1 MTTTTTADAAAP
13 TASEK
18 ALTANQLPTWAT
30 PVGAGVAAL
39 VGLGLAFAATG
50 GFNPGL
56 AVALA
61 LVVFLATLH
70 VASLV
75 IEGARKATDRFF
87 KHLVYVAFGL
97 ALLPLISLLW
107 TVLAQGLR
115 RFDVTFFT
123 WSMRNVVGEG
133 GGATHAIT
141 GTLFVTGIAAL
152 ISVPIGLLTAVYLA
166 EYGERA
172 PLARGITFFVDVMT
186 GIPSIVAGLFAYAVF
201 ALLFGPGF
209 SSGLAGAVALSVLM
223 IPVVV
228 RSTEELLRIVPNE
241 LREASYALGVPKWK
255 TIIQIVLPTAVSG
268 IVAGVMLALARVI
281 GETAP
286 LMIAAGFTQSLN
298 TNPLSNPMMTLPV
311 FVYDQY
317 ARPGIPNEPYW
328 DRAWA
333 GALTL
338 ILIVMLL
345 NLAGRLIA
353 KRFAPKTGR

>member
-1 MTTTTTADAAAP
+1 MTTTTTAGAPAP
-13 TASEK
+13 TASAN

-166 EYGERA
+166 EYGEKA

-201 ALLFGPGF
+201 ALLSVLAWRLHQQGRLARQRRWIV
-209 SSGLAGAVALSVLM
+209 GLAALQLVTGLSNVVLDWPLVAAVLHTGGAAALMTVL
-223 IPVVV
+223 
-228 RSTEELLRIVPNE
+228 TWALC
-241 LREASYALGVPKWK
+241 ASRAASQFDSK
-255 TIIQIVLPTAVSG
+255 TIAARAIPTS
-268 IVAGVMLALARVI
+268 AGGL
-281 GETAP
+281 
-286 LMIAAGFTQSLN
+286 
-298 TNPLSNPMMTLPV
+298 
-311 FVYDQY
+311 
-317 ARPGIPNEPYW
+317 
-328 DRAWA
+328 
-333 GALTL
+333 
-338 ILIVMLL
+338 
-345 NLAGRLIA
+345 
-353 KRFAPKTGR
+353 KT